1 MGASVP
7 FPPQPAAV
15 RGPDGSSAIPTS
27 SRFENVALAFDFQL
41 RPGLS
46 VGRYELLREL
56 GRGGMGVVYLARDTR
71 LARRV
76 AIKFLLGGSLELS
89 EHFMR
94 EARTTAAC
102 QHENIVIVHE
112 VDEHCGVPYLV
123 LEYLE
128 GRNLRETINGR
139 QLSPRRVIE
148 LMLPVARALARA
160 HAVNIVH
167 RDLKPENVFLTS
179 SGSIKVLDFGIAAL
193 RDEQAASSSIR
204 PSSAPPQAG
213 ADDEDDG
220 LDGNTALVTNHAGT
234 PPYMS
239 PEQFANSGVDQRS
252 DVWALGVM
260 LFEMLAGH
268 HPVQPMTTR
277 ELLRHAKSLDEP
289 MPSLAAI
296 ASVPFRLT
304 QLVERCLEKRA
315 ERRVGDAA
323 QIVEELEAL
332 LPSRA
337 QRKLADDEGP
347 YPGLSAFQENEAD
360 HFFGRARDVL
370 RVTTRLR
377 ETSLAAVIGPSGVGK
392 SSFARAGVIPALKAS
407 GERWEAFVLRPGRQP
422 LQAIATIMQS
432 VTSTSTA
439 MSEKLLEH
447 ERFVQRLHEEPGYL
461 GALLRSRAA
470 ERNERILLF
479 VDQFEELYTLVSDP
493 RERAA
498 FLACLSGVAD
508 DAAAPLRV
516 LLSLRSDF
524 LDRIGED
531 KRFADEVT
539 RGLVFLQPL
548 TREGLREALVAPVE
562 QLGYAFENDEMVAD
576 MVEALASTPGALP
589 LLQFAGSK
597 LWEAR
602 DQRRHVLPLAAY
614 RAMGGV
620 SGVLAQHADQVVNA
634 LSVPL
639 QRLART
645 LFQRLIT
652 PDGTRAVIE
661 LSEASELAPD
671 RKLVRG
677 LVDQLVQARLLVV
690 QGRGQ
695 EDEATLELVHESL
708 ITGWPLLRRWIEE
721 GRDDGAFREQLRT
734 TARLWDARGRP
745 AGLLWS
751 GEAMEDARRWRARR
765 SDALPQKEQEYLD
778 AVVRLATRSQR
789 LRRAGVIGTIA
800 ALSLV
805 IAGGAVAFVE
815 VQHAGRKA
823 VEQAAL
829 ARREAER
836 ARNAESEVKSQLE
849 VVEREQAAK
858 SRAEAAVVRGKEDLR
873 IVNEELKVALR
884 KTEAESLRAQAAAES
899 ASDLAQ
905 SLKTKGAA
913 LEASNGRLE
922 TLLAE
927 ERERAARLE
936 RERGKIATE
945 LR

>member
-1 MGASVP
+1 MVA
-7 FPPQPAAV
+7 
-15 RGPDGSSAIPTS
+15 
-27 SRFENVALAFDFQL
+27 VALDFQL

-46 VGRYELLREL
+46 VGHYELIREL

-71 LARRV
+71 LGRRV
-76 AIKFLLGGSLELS
+76 AIKFLIGGSVELS
-89 EHFMR
+89 ENFLR
-94 EARTTAAC
+94 EARATAAC

-112 VDEHCGVPYLV
+112 VDEHGGVPYLV

-128 GRNLRETINGR
+128 GRSLRETINGR
-139 QLSPRRVIE
+139 QLSPRRVVE

-167 RDLKPENVFLTS
+167 RDLKPENIFLTS
-179 SGSIKVLDFGIAAL
+179 GGTIKVLDFGIAAL
-193 RDEQAASSSIR
+193 RDEQSASSSIR
-204 PSSAPPQAG
+204 PSYHPPAET
-213 ADDEDDG
+213 DEDDDD
-220 LDGNTALVTNHAGT
+220 LDGNTAIVSDHAGT

-239 PEQFANSGVDQRS
+239 PEQFANVGVDQRS
-252 DVWALGVM
+252 DLWALGVM
-260 LFEMLAGH
+260 LFETLAGH
-268 HPVQPMTTR
+268 HPIQPMTTR
-277 ELLRHAKSLDEP
+277 ELLKNARTLDQP
-289 MPSLAAI
+289 MPSLSAI

-315 ERRVGDAA
+315 ERRIQNADE
-323 QIVEELEAL
+323 IVQELEAL

-347 YPGLSAFQENEAD
+347 YPGLSAFQESEAD
-360 HFFGRARDVL
+360 HYFGRTRDIL

-422 LQAIATIMQS
+422 LQSVATILQS
-432 VTSTSTA
+432 LTSTTSA
-439 MSEKLLEH
+439 MSEKLFEH
-447 ERFVQRLHEEPGYL
+447 ESLVLRLHQEPGYL

-479 VDQFEELYTLVSDP
+479 VDQFEELYTLVPD
-493 RERAA
+493 RAERAA

-548 TREGLREALVAPVE
+548 TQEGLREALVAPVE
-562 QLGYAFENDEMVAD
+562 QLGYAFENEEMVGE
-576 MVEALASTPGALP
+576 MVDALATTPGALP

-602 DQRRHVLPLAAY
+602 DSRRRMLPLAAY
-614 RAMGGV
+614 RSMGGV

-661 LSEASELAPD
+661 LSEATELATDP
-671 RKLVRG
+671 KLVRG

-695 EDEATLELVHESL
+695 EDDATIELVHESL
-708 ITGWPLLRRWIEE
+708 ITGWPLLRRWIDE

-745 AGLLWS
+745 AGLLWR

-765 SDALPQKEQEYLD
+765 NDALPQKEQEYLD
-778 AVVRLATRSQR
+778 AVVRLATRGRR
-789 LRRAGVIGTIA
+789 LRQTAVFGTIA

-805 IAGGAVAFVE
+805 IAGGAVAL
-815 VQHAGRKA
+815 VQVRHAERNA
-823 VEQAAL
+823 VEQAGVAE
-829 ARREAER
+829 REAER
-836 ARNAESEVKSQLE
+836 ARNAESEVKAQLE

-858 SRAEAAVVRGKEDLR
+858 SRAEAAVLRGKEDLR
-873 IVNEELKVALR
+873 LVNDELKISLQ
-884 KTEAESLRAQAAAES
+884 KTEEESRRARAAAES
-899 ASDLAQ
+899 ASELAA
-905 SLKTKGAA
+905 SLKTKSEA
-913 LEASNGRLE
+913 LEASKGRLE
-922 TLLAE
+922 KLLDE